1 MLALDMRDAF
11 GSVSHKQLENNLKK
25 LNLCKPIRNI
35 ILDSYRPATV
45 KNVTLDGFKN
55 EINIKSGVK
64 QVCPLSPILFDM
76 CVNPLI
82 ENLILLNE
90 RN

>member
-11 GSVSHKQLENNLKK
+11 GSVSHKQLENNLRK

-35 ILDSYRPATV
+35 TLDSYIPATV
-45 KNVTLDGFKN
+45 KIVTLDGLTN
-55 EINIKSGVK
+55 EINIKRGVK
-64 QVCPLSPILFDM
+64 QGCPLSPILFDM

-82 ENLILLNE
+82 EKLNSWE
-90 RN
+90 